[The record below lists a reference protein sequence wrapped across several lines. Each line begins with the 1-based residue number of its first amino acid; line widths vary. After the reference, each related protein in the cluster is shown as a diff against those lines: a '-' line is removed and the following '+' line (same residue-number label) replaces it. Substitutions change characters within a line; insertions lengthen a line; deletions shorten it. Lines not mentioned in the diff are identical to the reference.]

1 MSHLAP
7 PPRIAIF
14 CSMSVLLDRDIIMR
28 QMRFLQQLLQWALR
42 KQAQQELPAALD
54 TLRDGYREALGVPYE
69 LLSRVDVASA
79 RMLLRSPER
88 RDAYAQILR
97 AEASVLRDLGD
108 VATAQANEARADALL
123 H

>member
-108 VATAQANEARADALL
+108 VATAQANEARANALL

>member
-108 VATAQANEARADALL
+108 VAAAQANEARANALL